1 MTPRSLDSHTPL
13 PAAPLNP
20 AVSRGARADL
30 KLLKGA
36 TDLPADAQ
44 EAALARI
51 KKEGADAKKNQQK
64 ALNAKR
70 NAPGAKAG
78 QKAEQTV
85 SSPGYERAKPS
96 LADFLTP
103 AAGLRAK

>member
-1 MTPRSLDSHTPL
+1 M
-13 PAAPLNP
+13 
-20 AVSRGARADL
+20 SRGARADL

-85 SSPGYERAKPS
+85 SSPVGTKPLPSIRTAVPPLIGPALGRS
-96 LADFLTP
+96 LCAE
-103 AAGLRAK
+103 

>member
-1 MTPRSLDSHTPL
+1 M
-13 PAAPLNP
+13 
-20 AVSRGARADL
+20 SRGARADL

-51 KKEGADAKKNQQK
+51 KKEGADAKKTQQK
-64 ALNAKR
+64 ALAAKR

-78 QKAEQTV
+78 QKAEPPV
-85 SSPGYERAKPS
+85 SSPGYGERAKPS

-103 AAGLRAK
+103 GLRAK

>member
-1 MTPRSLDSHTPL
+1 MCFF
-13 PAAPLNP
+13 
-20 AVSRGARADL
+20 L
-30 KLLKGA
+30 KLLKDVDHTHLGVP
-36 TDLPADAQ
+36 TADVQQAC
-44 EAALARI
+44 LNRI